1 MQSWF
6 DSQSWLILQVLTVPL
21 VCTPVDP
28 PPPDDPLSLGWV
40 VSTAGLDVSALVLVS
55 TLVLGPAS
63 VPELAS
69 PTPLGKGAPLHVLLL
84 TELQVALTAQLQPL
98 RTLVSFL
105 SNWLEQVE

>member
-21 VCTPVDP
+21 VCTPDE
-28 PPPDDPLSLGWV
+28 PPPDDPLFTGWV

-55 TLVLGPAS
+55 AAVLLPAS
-63 VPELAS
+63 ALAVPS